1 MPEFIPLAGFSPS
14 CWAVLVQIEH
24 CAVAISVKS
33 NAKQIIS
40 KYSTNLFFITAIFG
54 TKLQQN
60 ILKKVD
66 KNQEPQVICL
76 SLLP

>member
-24 CAVAISVKS
+24 CAVATSGKS